1 MSQSL
6 SDIQI
11 HLVFSTKHRAPM
23 LSDSVREELHAY
35 MVGVLKNLT
44 SPVIALNSV
53 TDHVH
58 VLFSLGRTVSV
69 AKVVED
75 LKKSSSK
82 WLKTKG
88 GGLEEF
94 AWQAGYGAFSV
105 SRSSVEAVIEYIRT
119 QDVRHKNL
127 SFQDELRGILS
138 RHNIDFEED
147 YLWD

>member
-1 MSQSL
+1 
-6 SDIQI
+6 
-11 HLVFSTKHRAPM
+11 M
-23 LSDSVREELHAY
+23 LLDSVREELHAY
-35 MVGVLKNLT
+35 MVGVLKNLA
-44 SPVIALNSV
+44 SPVITLNSV

-58 VLFSLGRTVSV
+58 VLFYLGRTVTV

-94 AWQAGYGAFSV
+94 AWQGGYGAFSV
-105 SRSSVEAVIEYIRT
+105 SRSSVEAVIEYIKT
-119 QDVRHKNL
+119 QDVRHRNL
-127 SFQDELRGILS
+127 SFQDELREMLS
-138 RHNIDFEED
+138 RHNVDFDEA